1 MAEKK
6 IVLYED
12 DAVHA
17 RFRIQLKYDEISQPN
32 FFKMV
37 IDSYIEKDPTLMAF
51 IYKCIEKKKSERK
64 RKKIDK
70 DVKQAKQ
77 LAEDFALD
85 ENEIKNIFDLIA
97 SEDPDL

>member
-17 RFRIQLKYDEISQPN
+17 RFRIQLKYDELSQPK
-32 FFKMV
+32 FFKMM
-37 IDSYIEKDPTLMAF
+37 IDSYINQDPMLMSF
-51 IYKCIEKKKSERK
+51 IYKKIENTKSERK
-64 RKKIDK
+64 KKKIEK
-70 DVKQAKQ
+70 DVKEAKKI
-77 LAEDFALD
+77 AEEFALD

-97 SEDPDL
+97 TENPDL